1 MLRNRSVLRT
11 VLQAAGVGFL
21 LLPIAGALGAE
32 AGNPEIGG
40 AVWYH
45 DGAGRIQI
53 VHSADTLN
61 VVIEPAF
68 SGSPPAAVL
77 RHAIDR
83 IGRHV
88 LVRPPDVEAARR
100 NFLAM
105 DEVESVQSVYY
116 RSEAGRA
123 AHDRQER
130 LTANGRIAISI
141 NRGES
146 ILDILIDFEL
156 TFARSLP
163 YSPMT
168 FVAAV
173 SQSGDAV
180 NTAQSIFQSG
190 RVRFAVPQF
199 ARTTNPREIPDDPLF
214 PDQWHLLNAGQNG
227 GTPGEDLNIVSAWDT
242 ATGISSLVAIVDNG
256 VDVLHPDLA
265 DNIDPA
271 VSYDFNDNDDDP
283 RPDCDNAHGTVVAGI
298 SGAVTN
304 NRLGV
309 SGVAPGSTL
318 GAIRLTAAP
327 FSDEDTA
334 DALIHRLD
342 LVDIYNNSW
351 GPRDNGQTIEGPGIL
366 TSAALEFGIQ
376 YGRGGLGAIYVWA
389 GGNGGFGDDDAN
401 FDGFVNSRYTIGVG
415 ASNNLG
421 WASGYSER
429 GACILVNAPSSGGFM
444 SITTTDI
451 SGSCGSEPGD
461 YTYSAGGTSASAPM
475 VAGVVAMML
484 EVNPGLTWRDVQHIL
499 LLSATQN
506 DPDDP
511 GWTANGAGLP
521 VHYRLG
527 FGRVDAAAAL
537 ELAADWSSVVP
548 PLLPVVSFDDSAV
561 VSAPIPDGQ
570 PNGVQLILD
579 TPDRFVAEHIEVTVD
594 ITHARRGDLE
604 IVLTSPA
611 GTESILASRRSADFG
626 EDLNWRFMTVR
637 HWNEPTEGAW
647 TLTVRDRANGV
658 AGTINSWR
666 LAIHGRH
673 LDLPLGDLNADG
685 EFDSF
690 DIAAFFL
697 AILDSEAYTDQYPGI
712 SAVYLGDFDG
722 DGELTAFDLPG
733 FALGLF
739 E

>member
-1 MLRNRSVLRT
+1 MLRTCSVLRA
-11 VLQAAGVGFL
+11 VLRAAGVGILAVPFAVGL
-21 LLPIAGALGAE
+21 DADNSTLDTGST
-32 AGNPEIGG
+32 
-40 AVWYH
+40 VWYH
-45 DGAGRIQI
+45 DGTGSVQI
-53 VHSADTLN
+53 HHSADTLN

-68 SGSPPAAVL
+68 SESPPAAVL
-77 RHAIDR
+77 KYAIDR

-88 LVRPPDVEAARR
+88 LVRPPDIDAARR
-100 NFLAM
+100 EFLAM
-105 DEVESVQSVYY
+105 DEIESVQSVYY
-116 RSEAGRA
+116 RSEAARGV
-123 AHDRQER
+123 HDRRER
-130 LTANGRIAISI
+130 LTANGRIVIRI

-146 ILDILIDFEL
+146 MLEILNDFEL

-180 NTAQSIFQSG
+180 NTAQRIFRSG

-199 ARTTNPREIPDDPLF
+199 GSTTDPREIPNDPLF
-214 PDQWHLLNAGQNG
+214 PDQWHLLNAGQSG

-265 DNIDPA
+265 DNIDAA

-283 RPDCDNAHGTVVAGI
+283 RPGCNAGHGTTVAGI

-304 NRLGV
+304 NQLGV
-309 SGVAPGSTL
+309 SGVAPGATL

-351 GPRDNGQTIEGPGIL
+351 GPRDNGRTIEGPGIL
-366 TSAALEFGIQ
+366 TSAAIEFGIR
-376 YGRGGLGAIYVWA
+376 YGRLGLGAIYVWA
-389 GGNGGFGDDDAN
+389 GGNGGRNGDDAN

-421 WASGYSER
+421 WASAYSER
-429 GACILVNAPSSGGFM
+429 GACILVNAPSSGGLM

-451 SGSCGSEPGD
+451 SGSCGLEPGD
-461 YTYSAGGTSASAPM
+461 YTFSAGGTSASAPM

-484 EVNPGLTWRDVQHIL
+484 EVNPSLTWRDVQHVL
-499 LLSATQN
+499 LLSAAQN
-506 DPDDP
+506 DPDDA
-511 GWTANGAGLP
+511 GWTLNGAGLP

-537 ELAADWSSVVP
+537 ELAADWSNVVP
-548 PLLPVVSFDDSAV
+548 PLLPVVSFEDSASV
-561 VSAPIPDGQ
+561 AEPIPDGD
-570 PNGVQLILD
+570 PGGVQLMLD
-579 TPDRFVAEHIEVTVD
+579 TPDRFVAEQIEVTVD

-604 IVLTSPA
+604 IVLTSPV
-611 GTESILASRRSADFG
+611 GTESILASRRTADFG

-637 HWNEPTEGAW
+637 HWNEPTEGVW

-697 AILDSEAYTDQYPGI
+697 AILDREAYTDQYPGI
-712 SAVYLGDFDG
+712 DAVYLGDFDG
-722 DGELTAFDLPG
+722 DGELNAFDLSG
-733 FALGLF
+733 FAVGLF
-739 E
+739 R

>member
-1 MLRNRSVLRT
+1 MLRIRSVLRT

-21 LLPIAGALGAE
+21 LLPVAGAVRNLETG
-32 AGNPEIGG
+32 GN
-40 AVWYH
+40 VWYH
-45 DGAGRIQI
+45 DGAGRVQI
-53 VHSADTLN
+53 LHSADTLN
-61 VVIEPAF
+61 VVIEPAH
-68 SGSPPAAVL
+68 SESPPAAVL

-100 NFLAM
+100 EFLAM
-105 DEVESVQSVYY
+105 EEVESVQSVYY
-116 RSEAGRA
+116 RSESGRG
-123 AHDRQER
+123 AHDRRER
-130 LTANGRIAISI
+130 LTANGRIAIGI
-141 NRGES
+141 NYGES
-146 ILDILIDFEL
+146 IPDILSDFEL

-163 YSPMT
+163 YSAMT
-168 FVAAV
+168 FVATV
-173 SQSGDAV
+173 SDNDDAV
-180 NTAQSIFQSG
+180 HVAQSIFQSG

-199 ARTTNPREIPDDPLF
+199 GRTSNPREIPNDPLF

-242 ATGISSLVAIVDNG
+242 ATGVSSLVAIVDNG
-256 VDVLHPDLA
+256 VDLLHPDLA
-265 DNIDPA
+265 DNIDAA

-283 RPDCDNAHGTVVAGI
+283 RPGCNDAHGTAVAGI

-342 LVDIYNNSW
+342 VVDIYNNSW
-351 GPRDNGQTIEGPGIL
+351 GPSDNGRTIEGPGIL

-376 YGRGGLGAIYVWA
+376 DGRHGLGAIYVWA
-389 GGNGGFGDDDAN
+389 GGNGGLNGDDAN

-421 WASGYSER
+421 QASGYSER
-429 GACILVNAPSSGGFM
+429 GACILVNAPSSGGLM

-451 SGSCGSEPGD
+451 SGSCGLEPGD

-484 EVNPGLTWRDVQHIL
+484 EVNPSLTWRDVQHVL

-506 DPDDP
+506 DPNDS
-511 GWTANGAGLP
+511 GWTVNGAGLP

-537 ELAADWSSVVP
+537 ELAADWGNVVP
-548 PLLPVVSFDDSAV
+548 PLLPVVSFDDSAA
-561 VSAPIPDGQ
+561 VSMPIPDGH
-570 PNGVQLILD
+570 PDGVQLVFD
-579 TPDRFVAEHIEVTVD
+579 PPDRFVAEHIEVTVD

-604 IVLTSPA
+604 IVLTSPV
-611 GTESILASRRSADFG
+611 GTESILASRRTADFA

-637 HWNEPTEGAW
+637 HWNEPTEGVW

-673 LDLPLGDLNADG
+673 LDLQLGDLNADG
-685 EFDSF
+685 DFNSF

-697 AILDSEAYTDQYPGI
+697 AILDREAYAAQYPGI
-712 SAVYLGDFDG
+712 NSTYVGDFDG
-722 DGELTAFDLPG
+722 DGRLTVFDLPD
-733 FALGLF
+733 FADNLF
-739 E
+739 R